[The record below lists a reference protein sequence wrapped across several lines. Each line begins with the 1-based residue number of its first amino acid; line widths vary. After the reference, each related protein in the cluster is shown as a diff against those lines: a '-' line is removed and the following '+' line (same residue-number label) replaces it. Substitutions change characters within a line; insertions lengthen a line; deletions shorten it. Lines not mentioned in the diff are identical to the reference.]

1 MTSAPTATSGRLD
14 RPFWPLHGIVLRTP
28 DLTLRVLTENDLPEV
43 AAALPADLDMDPHAT
58 TYAGLDVAANR
69 RAVLAQSYW
78 RALGTW
84 SPEDWALPFVV
95 RLSDRMVGV
104 QWLEGPDYRSD
115 RTVDSSSWLVPGARG
130 RGLGVQMRAA
140 VLVLAFGPV
149 QARAA
154 VSSAVVTNAASLGV
168 SRRLG
173 YVRTHT
179 SVLAHSGQTLQHV
192 RLGAQR
198 WASSPWPGRVT
209 VEGVEAAL
217 PLFGL
222 DGSAT

>member
-1 MTSAPTATSGRLD
+1 MTGASTSTSDRVH
-14 RPFWPLHGIVLRTP
+14 RPFWPVHGLVLRTP
-28 DLTLRVLTENDLPEV
+28 DLVLRVLTEVDLPEV
-43 AAALPADLDMDPHAT
+43 AARLPADLDMDPHAT
-58 TYAGLDVAANR
+58 TYTGLDAADNR

-84 SPEDWALPFVV
+84 SPDDWALPFVV
-95 RLSDRMVGV
+95 RHADRVVGV

-140 VLVLAFGPV
+140 VLALAFGSL

-173 YVRTHT
+173 YVDTHT

-192 RLGAQR
+192 RLEATR
-198 WASSPWPGRVT
+198 WAASPWPGRVT

-222 DGSAT
+222 DGRPA